1 MLRTVVLII
10 AGIVAA
16 AGAALIVTG
25 VTLPGIQALV
35 MGGLVIVGILCERRY
50 KGRHN
55 LQEPDER
62 WQATGERFVDPT
74 SGKDVEVFYDPQSGE
89 RRYVER

>member
-1 MLRTVVLII
+1 MLRTTVLVIG
-10 AGIVAA
+10 GIVAA
-16 AGAALIVTG
+16 IGAALILTG

-35 MGGLVIVGILCERRY
+35 MGALVVAGILFERRY
-50 KGRHN
+50 RHN
-55 LQEPDER
+55 NQQPDSR

-74 SGKDVEVFYDPQSGE
+74 SGKDVEVYYDPSSGE

>member
-16 AGAALIVTG
+16 TGAALIVTG

-35 MGGLVIVGILCERRY
+35 MGALVIVGILCERRY
-50 KGRHN
+50 RHDR
-55 LQEPDER
+55 QQPDGH

>member
-1 MLRTVVLII
+1 MLRTTVLII

-16 AGAALIVTG
+16 IGAALILTG

-35 MGGLVIVGILCERRY
+35 MGGLVVIGILLERRY
-50 KGRHN
+50 PHN
-55 LQEPDER
+55 TQQPDSR

-74 SGKDVEVFYDPQSGE
+74 SGKDVEVYYDPTSGE

>member
-1 MLRTVVLII
+1 MLRTTVLII

-16 AGAALIVTG
+16 IGAVLFLTG
-25 VTLPGIQALV
+25 VTLPGILALV
-35 MGGLVIVGILCERRY
+35 MGGLVVIGILCERRY
-50 KGRHN
+50 RHN
-55 LQEPDER
+55 NQHPDGR

-74 SGKDVEVFYDPQSGE
+74 SGKDVEVYYDPGSGE

>member
-16 AGAALIVTG
+16 TGAALIVTG

-35 MGGLVIVGILCERRY
+35 MGALVIVGILCERRY
-50 KGRHN
+50 RHDR
-55 LQEPDER
+55 QQPDGR

>member
-1 MLRTVVLII
+1 MLRTSVLII

-16 AGAALIVTG
+16 IGVALILAG

-35 MGGLVIVGILCERRY
+35 MGGLVVIGILCERRY
-50 KGRHN
+50 GHN
-55 LQEPDER
+55 SQQPDSR

-74 SGKDVEVFYDPQSGE
+74 SGKEVEVHYDPKSGE

>member
-1 MLRTVVLII
+1 MLRTTVLII

-16 AGAALIVTG
+16 IGAALILTG

-35 MGGLVIVGILCERRY
+35 MGGLVVVGILCERRY
-50 KGRHN
+50 RHDN
-55 LQEPDER
+55 QQPDGR

-74 SGKDVEVFYDPQSGE
+74 SGKDVEVYYDPKSGE

>member
-1 MLRTVVLII
+1 MLRTTVLIV

-16 AGAALIVTG
+16 IGAVLILTG

-35 MGGLVIVGILCERRY
+35 MGGLVVMGILFERRY
-50 KGRHN
+50 RHN
-55 LQEPDER
+55 SQQPDSR
-62 WQATGERFVDPT
+62 WQATGERFMDPT
-74 SGKDVEVFYDPQSGE
+74 SGKEVEVHYDPKSGE

>member
-1 MLRTVVLII
+1 
-10 AGIVAA
+10 
-16 AGAALIVTG
+16 

-35 MGGLVIVGILCERRY
+35 MGCVVVIGILCERRY
-50 KGRHN
+50 RDDKQQPQG
-55 LQEPDER
+55 P

-74 SGKDVEVFYDPQSGE
+74 SGKDVEVYYDPKSGE